1 MIKTKPVAAQYCA
14 IATQAQ
20 IDAAELLNRFINFEN
35 PDLYQEALHEML
47 MGWLFFQQGEGEE
60 LDPVTLN
67 LYKGLHTF
75 LSEAAAHVTKYGTST
90 FNAKEVA

>member
-1 MIKTKPVAAQYCA
+1 
-14 IATQAQ
+14 
-20 IDAAELLNRFINFEN
+20 
-35 PDLYQEALHEML
+35 ML